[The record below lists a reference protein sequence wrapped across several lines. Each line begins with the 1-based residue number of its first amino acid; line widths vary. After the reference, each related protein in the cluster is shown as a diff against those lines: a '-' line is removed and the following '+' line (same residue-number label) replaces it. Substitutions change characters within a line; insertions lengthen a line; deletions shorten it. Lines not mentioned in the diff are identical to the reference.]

1 MEEFIE
7 AWKWIVERYK
17 DDDTV
22 IAVDL
27 KMNLMESTPVRISPN
42 GMIRMTRTTGR
53 EQLKSLPKKFLQS
66 IQIF

>member
-42 GMIRMTRTTGR
+42 GMIRMT
-53 EQLKSLPKKFLQS
+53 EQLEESS
-66 IQIF
+66 